1 MQYKKIYKFQRRNKN
16 LFGVKNICCGIV
28 INLGG
33 GLIVAGKNRE
43 LKKVEN
49 RQKILD
55 AATHEFKTQG
65 FAKTSVSDIMKK
77 SDLGVGTFYN
87 YFNSKEEVLMAIV
100 RELFKQVADKV
111 MAQKNSS
118 SLELLEFCTMETAR
132 LIDEN
137 RFILPLLASA
147 VKLSDKPEQL
157 PKNLSPDF
165 KKIFEEIILIGQ
177 KRGEI
182 RKDISVDLISEMF
195 HSIYQAAAFSKL
207 QIPFTENI
215 RLKLKILI
223 AGIAI

>member
-1 MQYKKIYKFQRRNKN
+1 MSGNK
-16 LFGVKNICCGIV
+16 
-28 INLGG
+28 
-33 GLIVAGKNRE
+33 RE
-43 LKKVEN
+43 LKKIEN
-49 RQKILD
+49 RQSILD
-55 AATHEFKTQG
+55 AATIQFKERG
-65 FAKTSVSDIMKK
+65 FANTSVADIMNN
-77 SDLGVGTFYN
+77 SNLGVGTFYR
-87 YFNSKEEVLMAIV
+87 YFGSKEEVLMMIV
-100 RELFKQVADKV
+100 RKLFKQVADKV
-111 MAQKNSS
+111 TAQKNSS

-165 KKIFEEIILIGQ
+165 KKIFEEIILRGQ
-177 KRGEI
+177 EHGEI